1 MNTMKYLYLVSTNK
15 NIWSL
20 ISKDEVIS
28 INPVFIYENNIIE
41 QNSYIIKK
49 LPTIYDLICSIN
61 ENLDDILSTSSDVRE
76 LSEKLSVYQSNKN
89 MGYNT
94 KVQEIQLGLTN
105 LIQLK
110 SHEIST
116 NLYIIEHSLT
126 LLWSH
131 LNYYKEMDI
140 IKWNYFINEI
150 NPSIELPMSKVIL
163 NTLNK
168 LKQFVVPIEI
178 SNIIPNDTTNYQ
190 KFAQIITNSIKDLL
204 I

>member
-1 MNTMKYLYLVSTNK
+1 MLLLIYLLS
-15 NIWSL
+15 IL
-20 ISKDEVIS
+20 DEVIS

-116 NLYIIEHSLT
+116 NLCKFIIFYE
-126 LLWSH
+126 
-131 LNYYKEMDI
+131 
-140 IKWNYFINEI
+140 
-150 NPSIELPMSKVIL
+150 
-163 NTLNK
+163 
-168 LKQFVVPIEI
+168 
-178 SNIIPNDTTNYQ
+178 
-190 KFAQIITNSIKDLL
+190 
-204 I
+204 